1 MLNLSHKQADNQLSF
16 KITNWWII
24 SSILVTIIVGGSVA
38 LVVGQMGLFAL
49 LIIPALI
56 IFISALIEPN
66 LGLIG
71 FIIITY
77 IQLSDVLIVFHGLPS
92 IAQPAAGVLAII
104 IAFRFLFH
112 KEWPLKWSQT
122 AIVLGIY
129 LLAMYASI
137 LVADDFHIAF
147 DAFYGFAKD
156 LLGGVLVFLL
166 IRRHSSFR
174 SAIWALIV
182 SGLFMGS
189 ISVFQ
194 YLTGTFNN
202 LYFGFGGWLSDF
214 SGGVARERLTG
225 PFANPNAYSQVLI
238 VVIPLTLER
247 LWHEKKF
254 YLRLMAGTALFVCVL
269 TIVYTFSRGG
279 FLTLVATL
287 SVLFVLFRPRAFPI
301 LITAAIAFVFL
312 QFIPSS
318 YIDRVTTL
326 FQLSSSR
333 PSLVADQSFQGRLSE
348 NLAAIEMFRDRPLF
362 GVGIGNYSIKY
373 QDYSRAIGLDSR
385 RVPRT
390 PASLYLEILSEQGL
404 VGIFIFII
412 LLVYVFRGSV
422 RAYNKF
428 RCFGSI
434 EESNIL
440 KAFLAGLLG
449 YLIAATTK
457 NSAYAN
463 AFWVLIGIAIGAIH
477 LSDSLTKSR
486 PVIDE
491 RA

>member
-1 MLNLSHKQADNQLSF
+1 MLNLTDKQTDTQLSF

-24 SSILVTIIVGGSVA
+24 SSILVAIIVGGGIA
-38 LVVGQMGLFAL
+38 LVVGQMGIFAL

-71 FIIITY
+71 FIVITY

-104 IAFRFLFH
+104 IIFRILFH
-112 KEWPLKWSQT
+112 REWPLRWSQT

-129 LLAMYASI
+129 LFAIYASI
-137 LVADDFHIAF
+137 FVADDFQAAF
-147 DAFYGFAKD
+147 DAFYGVAKD

-174 SAIWALIV
+174 SAIWALIA

-202 LYFGFGGWLSDF
+202 LYFGFGGWLSD
-214 SGGVARERLTG
+214 SSTGIARERLTG

-238 VVIPLTLER
+238 VVVPLALER
-247 LWHEKKF
+247 LWHEKKL
-254 YLRLMAGTALFVCVL
+254 YLRLMAGTALFVCIL

-287 SVLFVLFRPRAFPI
+287 SLLFVLFRPRVFPI

-318 YIDRVTTL
+318 YIDRVNTL

-333 PSLVADQSFQGRLSE
+333 PSLVTDQSFQGRLSE
-348 NLAAIEMFRDRPLF
+348 NLAAIQMFRDHPLL
-362 GVGIGNYSIKY
+362 GVGVGNYSIKY

-385 RVPRT
+385 RVPRA

-404 VGIFIFII
+404 VGIFVFTI
-412 LLVYVFRGSV
+412 LIVYVFRGV
-422 RAYNKF
+422 VHAYNKF
-428 RCFGSI
+428 RDFGSV

-440 KAFLAGLLG
+440 KAFLAGMLG
-449 YLIAATTK
+449 YLIAAVTK

-477 LSDSLTKSR
+477 LSDTLTKSQ